1 MEVTCDFL
9 TVISD
14 LPFNIEQIL
23 FFIFFK
29 FICFK
34 MYGDKKIFITALVF
48 AAIIFLFGLLVGN
61 YIVTSKMDEVR
72 LSEESFIIDLL
83 GMEMQDEISDEH
95 FCELDVEK
103 SLRKK
108 MVLGKMLTTLEER
121 LGKENKDI
129 IQKKEI
135 YELIQ
140 IKIIK
145 NLEKMKNECNRSNN
159 ILIYFYTNKQNDVMG
174 SADDCNDESKIIENV
189 VYDVNERIKKNESD
203 VMYNKTDNNIEYKSN
218 IYVFAFDINSENLA
232 TYAMLK
238 KYEIKKVPATIINDK
253 KYDYLS
259 KEDLTEILEKE
270 LALNYPGKENDSR

>member
-1 MEVTCDFL
+1 
-9 TVISD
+9 
-14 LPFNIEQIL
+14 
-23 FFIFFK
+23 
-29 FICFK
+29 

-48 AAIIFLFGLLVGN
+48 AVIIFLFGLLVGN

-83 GMEMQDEISDEH
+83 GMEMQDEILDEH

-103 SLRKK
+103 TLRKK
-108 MVLGKMLTTLEER
+108 MVQGQMITTLEER
-121 LGKENKDI
+121 LGKENENI

-145 NLEKMKNECNRSNN
+145 YLEKMKNECNQSNS

-174 SADDCNDESKIIENV
+174 SADSCNDEGKIIENV
-189 VYDVNERIKKNESD
+189 VYNVNEKIKKNESGA
-203 VMYNKTDNNIEYKSN
+203 MSNSAMSNSAMSNNTYNNTEYKNN
-218 IYVFAFDINSENLA
+218 IYVFAFDVNSENLA
-232 TYAMLK
+232 TYALLK
-238 KYEIKKVPATIINDK
+238 KYEIKKVPATIINGK

-259 KEDLTEILEKE
+259 KEDLTKILEKE
-270 LALNYPGKENDSR
+270 LSLKYASKENDS

>member
-1 MEVTCDFL
+1 
-9 TVISD
+9 
-14 LPFNIEQIL
+14 
-23 FFIFFK
+23 
-29 FICFK
+29 

-203 VMYNKTDNNIEYKSN
+203 VMYNNTDNNRDNNTDNNIGYKRN
-218 IYVFAFDINSENLA
+218 IYVFAFDVNSENLA

-259 KEDLTEILEKE
+259 KEHLTEILEKE
-270 LALNYPGKENDSR
+270 LALNYPRKENDSR

>member
-1 MEVTCDFL
+1 
-9 TVISD
+9 
-14 LPFNIEQIL
+14 
-23 FFIFFK
+23 
-29 FICFK
+29 

-48 AAIIFLFGLLVGN
+48 AVIIFLFGLLVGN

-108 MVLGKMLTTLEER
+108 MVLGKMLATLEER
-121 LGKENKDI
+121 LGKENEDI
-129 IQKKEI
+129 IRKKEI

-145 NLEKMKNECNRSNN
+145 YLEKTKNECNRSTN

-189 VYDVNERIKKNESD
+189 VYDVNEKIKKNESD
-203 VMYNKTDNNIEYKSN
+203 AKYNNANNNAANNAEYKNN
-218 IYVFAFDINSENLA
+218 IYVFAFDVNSENLA
-232 TYAMLK
+232 TYALMK
-238 KYEIKKVPATIINDK
+238 KYEIKGVPATIINGK

-259 KEDLTEILEKE
+259 KEDL
-270 LALNYPGKENDSR
+270 

>member
-1 MEVTCDFL
+1 M
-9 TVISD
+9 
-14 LPFNIEQIL
+14 
-23 FFIFFK
+23 FFK

-48 AAIIFLFGLLVGN
+48 AVIIFLFGLLVGN

-121 LGKENKDI
+121 LGKENEDI
-129 IQKKEI
+129 IRKKEI

-145 NLEKMKNECNRSNN
+145 YLEKTKNECNRSTN

-189 VYDVNERIKKNESD
+189 VYDVNEKIKKNESD
-203 VMYNKTDNNIEYKSN
+203 AKYNNANNNAANNAEYKNN
-218 IYVFAFDINSENLA
+218 IYVFAFDVNSENLA
-232 TYAMLK
+232 TYALMK
-238 KYEIKKVPATIINDK
+238 KYEIKGVPATIINGK

-270 LALNYPGKENDSR
+270 LTLNYPGKENGS

>member
-1 MEVTCDFL
+1 
-9 TVISD
+9 
-14 LPFNIEQIL
+14 
-23 FFIFFK
+23 
-29 FICFK
+29 

-48 AAIIFLFGLLVGN
+48 AVIIFLFGLLVGN

-108 MVLGKMLTTLEER
+108 MVLGKMLATLEER
-121 LGKENKDI
+121 LGKENEDI
-129 IQKKEI
+129 IRKKEI

-145 NLEKMKNECNRSNN
+145 YLEKTKNECNRSTN

-189 VYDVNERIKKNESD
+189 VYDVNEKIKKNESD
-203 VMYNKTDNNIEYKSN
+203 AKYNNANNNAANNAEYKNN
-218 IYVFAFDINSENLA
+218 IYVFAFDVNSENLA
-232 TYAMLK
+232 TYALMK
-238 KYEIKKVPATIINDK
+238 KYEIKGVPATIINGK

-270 LALNYPGKENDSR
+270 LTLNYSGKENGS

>member
-1 MEVTCDFL
+1 
-9 TVISD
+9 
-14 LPFNIEQIL
+14 
-23 FFIFFK
+23 
-29 FICFK
+29 

>member
-1 MEVTCDFL
+1 
-9 TVISD
+9 
-14 LPFNIEQIL
+14 
-23 FFIFFK
+23 
-29 FICFK
+29 

-48 AAIIFLFGLLVGN
+48 AVIIFLFGLLLGN
-61 YIVTSKMDEVR
+61 YIVTSKMDEVG
-72 LSEESFIIDLL
+72 LFEESFIIDLL
-83 GMEMQDEISDEH
+83 GMEMQDEILDEH

-121 LGKENKDI
+121 LGKGNEDI
-129 IQKKEI
+129 MQKKEI

-145 NLEKMKNECNRSNN
+145 YLEKMENECNRSNS

-189 VYDVNERIKKNESD
+189 VYDVNERIKKNKSG
-203 VMYNKTDNNIEYKSN
+203 VMYDNTDDKSN
-218 IYVFAFDINSENLA
+218 IYVFAFDVNSENLA

-238 KYEIKKVPATIINDK
+238 KYEIKKVPATIINGK

-270 LALNYPGKENDSR
+270 LSINYAGKENGS

>member
-1 MEVTCDFL
+1 
-9 TVISD
+9 
-14 LPFNIEQIL
+14 
-23 FFIFFK
+23 
-29 FICFK
+29 

-48 AAIIFLFGLLVGN
+48 AVIIFLFGLLVGN

-108 MVLGKMLTTLEER
+108 MVLGKMLATLEER
-121 LGKENKDI
+121 LGKENEDI
-129 IQKKEI
+129 IRKKEI

-145 NLEKMKNECNRSNN
+145 YLEKTKNECNRSTN

-189 VYDVNERIKKNESD
+189 VYDVNEKIKKNESD
-203 VMYNKTDNNIEYKSN
+203 AKYNNANNNAANNAEYKNN
-218 IYVFAFDINSENLA
+218 IYVFAFDVNSENLA
-232 TYAMLK
+232 TYALMK
-238 KYEIKKVPATIINDK
+238 KYEIKGVPATIINGK

-270 LALNYPGKENDSR
+270 LTLNYPGKENGS

>member
-1 MEVTCDFL
+1 
-9 TVISD
+9 
-14 LPFNIEQIL
+14 
-23 FFIFFK
+23 
-29 FICFK
+29 

-48 AAIIFLFGLLVGN
+48 AVIIFLFGLLVGN

-121 LGKENKDI
+121 LGKENEDI
-129 IQKKEI
+129 IRKKEI

-145 NLEKMKNECNRSNN
+145 YLEKTKNECNRSTN

-189 VYDVNERIKKNESD
+189 VYDVNEKIKKNESD
-203 VMYNKTDNNIEYKSN
+203 AKYNNANNNAANNAEYKNN
-218 IYVFAFDINSENLA
+218 IYVFAFDVNSENLA
-232 TYAMLK
+232 TYALMK
-238 KYEIKKVPATIINDK
+238 KYEIKGVPATIINGK

-270 LALNYPGKENDSR
+270 LTLNYPGKENGS

>member
-1 MEVTCDFL
+1 
-9 TVISD
+9 
-14 LPFNIEQIL
+14 
-23 FFIFFK
+23 
-29 FICFK
+29 

-129 IQKKEI
+129 IRKKEI

-203 VMYNKTDNNIEYKSN
+203 VMYNNTDNNRNNNRNNNMDNNIEYKSN
-218 IYVFAFDINSENLA
+218 IYVFAFDVNSENLA
-232 TYAMLK
+232 TYVMLK
-238 KYEIKKVPATIINDK
+238 KYEIKKVPATIINGK
-253 KYDYLS
+253 KYNYLS